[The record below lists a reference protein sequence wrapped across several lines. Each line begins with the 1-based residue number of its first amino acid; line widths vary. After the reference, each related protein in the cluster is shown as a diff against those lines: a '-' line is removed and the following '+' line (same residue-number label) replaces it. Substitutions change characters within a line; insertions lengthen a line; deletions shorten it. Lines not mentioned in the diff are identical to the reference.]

1 MNAREPHR
9 LDLSIVPGKCLGWF
23 RLGTS
28 IWDVIN
34 SLRDQSRSMP
44 SVDFKYSEESPLS
57 IDLFISLP
65 GNGMHLRFDA
75 PTQRLKSIEVYD
87 FSKVRLAYQDSEVSS
102 SKVVPNCLLIYE
114 IFGPTYPGEFDP
126 EKKEYTLNYPI
137 AEFQKYSLQ
146 QNFQHLFGSKGVS
159 FVFPIPEEYLSII
172 KTSADLPL
180 ELPDGT
186 SPLLSH
192 LYIYHGTSFRSTIP
206 PPLIRSSNADGI
218 AASTEE
224 VGEVETVIAKLKH
237 GIDVKFV
244 SALTKIVLNVTTP
257 QDLLVEIGAPLRV
270 FYKEED
276 KMRIHSEENV
286 AKAFDDVENAG
297 PNAATNGIDDRSS
310 ADGHPIDYFY
320 NYFHLGFDV
329 LFDGATHRCKKI
341 VLHGNVPGHYDF
353 QRYKRCPYKLT
364 VPQTNHDTNQAA
376 RFDVQDEDDE
386 EEGIL
391 ESLISGTS
399 QEKYITGD
407 QKIDSIYELWGQP
420 SGRPLIFNRG
430 SSGQNPFGPTE
441 LIGYDGAIFEIMKN
455 RHIATITLF

>member
-1 MNAREPHR
+1 MNVRESLR
-9 LDLSIVPGKCLGWF
+9 LDLSIVPGKSLGWF

-34 SLRDQSRSMP
+34 FLREQSRFMP
-44 SVDFKYSEESPLS
+44 SVDFKYSDVSPLS
-57 IDLFISLP
+57 TDLYLSLP
-65 GNGMHLRFDA
+65 SNGMHLRFDA
-75 PTQRLKSIEVYD
+75 QTQRLKSIEVYD
-87 FSKVRLAYQDSEVSS
+87 FSKLRLVYRNNVRNNEVKCVCSD
-102 SKVVPNCLLIYE
+102 KVVPNFLLIYE

-126 EKKEYTLNYPI
+126 DKKEYTLNYP
-137 AEFQKYSLQ
+137 
-146 QNFQHLFGSKGVS
+146 GVS
-159 FVFPIPEEYLSII
+159 FVFPIPEEHLSLI
-172 KTSADLPL
+172 KSSEDLPV

-192 LYIYHGTSFRSTIP
+192 LYIYQGANFRSAVS
-206 PPLIRSSNADGI
+206 PPLIRGSNTDGI

-224 VGEVETVIAKLKH
+224 VGEIESVVATLKR
-237 GIDVKFV
+237 GITVKFV
-244 SALTKIVLNVTTP
+244 FSSTEILLNITTP

-286 AKAFDDVENAG
+286 VDAFEDVENAG
-297 PNAATNGIDDRSS
+297 QPNLATNGIEDR
-310 ADGHPIDYFY
+310 AGGGNDGHPIDYFY

-364 VPQTNHDTNQAA
+364 VPQTNSNSSQAA
-376 RFDVQDEDDE
+376 QLNVQSEGED
-386 EEGIL
+386 
-391 ESLISGTS
+391 GTNPG
-399 QEKYITGD
+399 KFIDGD
-407 QKIDSIYELWGQP
+407 AKIDVIYETFGP
-420 SGRPLIFNRG
+420 SNGKPLIFNRG

-441 LIGYDGAIFEIMKN
+441 LIGYDGAVFEVSCMTHRVHAHVK
-455 RHIATITLF
+455 FYVD